1 MIHTFLARNLIRVD
15 EIFRYKSIQYLLA
28 LFLVCFSVPVMAL
41 GVDVEKNQI
50 TISLQTEPPNL
61 DSTLSEDTTSGF
73 ILGLMNEGLVRIGR
87 RAEIIPGVAEKW
99 QLGDREAT
107 FWLRRNAVWGDGKPI
122 VAQDFVYSWRRL
134 VDPKTAASGSTFFA
148 YVLENADAILA
159 GSKPVSSL
167 GVEAVDDH
175 TLKVKL
181 SRPVPYLLTILS
193 GTAYFPLRQSFVEAQ
208 QGRFGADAE
217 NLISNGPFKLDRWVH
232 SASIDLSRN
241 HRYWNDKSIKLDAV
255 DVGYITSDVR
265 SLLNVY
271 RSNELA
277 LLRLS
282 EEILD
287 DAVDSGFRIKK
298 APTNC
303 LAWLIMNMRPEKVTS
318 NLKLRQAIRLAF
330 DRDSY
335 VNTIVGLPGT
345 RKIDT
350 VFTRRIRGVK
360 SSFQKEHPAPVIDFD
375 IDQARELLA
384 QAKLEMGVDKIPP
397 IVLLANETRQIEAE
411 FIQAQLGSALGLD
424 IKVDKQ
430 TFKQAIAKMN
440 AGSFDIARAGFCG
453 GALRDPV
460 FFAGIFVSDGT
471 FNNGSYDNPNYDS
484 LMAVTHSTVDPVKRM
499 DAFGQLQQLLY
510 DDVPIIPTHESS
522 YVYLE
527 DDRLK
532 GIMRYP
538 VVNFSRGYIN
548 P

>member
-1 MIHTFLARNLIRVD
+1 MQT
-15 EIFRYKSIQYLLA
+15 
-28 LFLVCFSVPVMAL
+28 MAL
-41 GVDVEKNQI
+41 GVDVENNRI

-61 DSTLSEDTTSGF
+61 DSSLSEDTTSGF
-73 ILGLMNEGLVRIGR
+73 VLGLINEGLVRIGR
-87 RAEIIPGVAEKW
+87 RGEIVPGVAEKW
-99 QLGDREAT
+99 QLGDREAI
-107 FWLRRNAVWGDGKPI
+107 FWLRKNALWSDGEPI
-122 VAQDFVYSWRRL
+122 VAKDFVYSWRRL
-134 VDPKTAASGSTFFA
+134 VDPKTAASGSTFFT
-148 YVLENADAILA
+148 YVLDNASAILA
-159 GSKPVSSL
+159 GEMPVTSL
-167 GVEAVDDH
+167 GVEAIDDH
-175 TLKVKL
+175 TLRVNL
-181 SRPVPYLLTILS
+181 RRPVPYLLTILS

-208 QGRFGADAE
+208 NGRFGADAE
-217 NLISNGPFKLDRWVH
+217 NLISNGPFKLDVWVH
-232 SASIDLSRN
+232 SASIKLSRN
-241 HRYWNDKSIKLDAV
+241 HKYWNDKSIKLDAM
-255 DVGYITSDVR
+255 DIGYITSDVR

-303 LAWLIMNMRPEKVTS
+303 LAWLIMNMRPGKVTS

-345 RKIDT
+345 RKIDS
-350 VFTRRIRGVK
+350 VFTRRVKGVK
-360 SSFQKEHPAPVIDFD
+360 RSFQKEYPAPIIDFN
-375 IDQARELLA
+375 IERARVLLA
-384 QAKLEMGVDKIPP
+384 QAKLEMGVDEIPP

-453 GALRDPV
+453 GGLRDPV
-460 FFAGIFVSDGT
+460 FFAGIFVSNGT
-471 FNNGSYDNPNYDS
+471 FNNGEYDNPNYDD
-484 LMAVTHSTVDPVKRM
+484 LMAITHSTANPVTRM
-499 DAFGQLQQLLY
+499 DAFGQLQQLLFE
-510 DDVPIIPTHESS
+510 DVPIIPTHESS

-532 GIMRYP
+532 GTMRYP

>member
-1 MIHTFLARNLIRVD
+1 MDGTFNNKVIQCIFVFFLGCLAIP
-15 EIFRYKSIQYLLA
+15 A
-28 LFLVCFSVPVMAL
+28 MAL
-41 GVDVEKNQI
+41 GVDVENNGI

-73 ILGLMNEGLVRIGR
+73 ILGMINEGLVRIGR
-87 RAEIIPGVAEKW
+87 KGEIVPAVARKW
-99 QLGDREAT
+99 QLGEREAI
-107 FWLRRNAVWGDGKPI
+107 FWLRKNARWSDGTPI
-122 VAQDFVYSWRRL
+122 VAGDFVYSWRRL

-148 YVLENADAILA
+148 YVLDNAEAILA
-159 GSKPVSSL
+159 GIKPVTSL
-167 GVEAVDDH
+167 GVEAIDDH
-175 TLKVKL
+175 TLRVKL
-181 SRPVPYLLTILS
+181 SRPVPYLLTILT

-217 NLISNGPFKLDRWVH
+217 HLMSNGPFQLDTWVH
-232 SASIDLSRN
+232 SASLKLIRN
-241 HRYWNDKSIKLDAV
+241 HHYWNDRSIRLDAV

-277 LLRLS
+277 LLRLN

-287 DAVDSGFRIKK
+287 DAADAGFRIKR

-303 LAWLIMNMRPEKVTS
+303 LAWLIMNMQPGKTTS

-345 RKIDT
+345 RKIDS
-350 VFTRRIRGVK
+350 VFTRRIKGVND
-360 SSFQKEHPAPVIDFD
+360 SFQKEYPAPIIEFN
-375 IDQARELLA
+375 IERARALLV
-384 QAKLEMGVDKIPP
+384 QAKLEMGVEEIPP

-453 GALRDPV
+453 GALQDPV
-460 FFAGIFVSDGT
+460 FFAGIFVSNGT
-471 FNNGSYDNPNYDS
+471 FNNGGYSNPDYDR
-484 LMAVTHSTVDPVKRM
+484 LMALTHSTADPVKRM
-499 DAFGQLQQLLY
+499 DAFGQMQQVLFE
-510 DDVPIIPTHESS
+510 DVPIIPTHESS

-532 GIMRYP
+532 GLTRYP
-538 VVNFSRGYIN
+538 VVNFSHGYIS